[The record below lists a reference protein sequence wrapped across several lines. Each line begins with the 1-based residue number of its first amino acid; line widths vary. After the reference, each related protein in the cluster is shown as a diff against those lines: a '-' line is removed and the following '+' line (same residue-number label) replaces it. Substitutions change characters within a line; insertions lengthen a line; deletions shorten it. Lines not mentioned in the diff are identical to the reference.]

1 MNYAAE
7 METKKVIFVLEGIVL
22 GLLENRKSLQMNL
35 AESASG
41 DLGVDDALVS
51 MIKVVENGIK
61 DMNKK
66 ILDLQ
71 NRLAND

>member
-41 DLGVDDALVS
+41 DMGVDDALVS

-61 DMNKK
+61 DMNKR

>member
-1 MNYAAE
+1 MNYASE

-71 NRLAND
+71 NRLACN

>member
-41 DLGVDDALVS
+41 DMGVDDALVS

-66 ILDLQ
+66 ILELQ

>member
-1 MNYAAE
+1 
-7 METKKVIFVLEGIVL
+7 
-22 GLLENRKSLQMNL
+22 MNL

-41 DLGVDDALVS
+41 DMGVDDALVS

-61 DMNKK
+61 DINKK
-66 ILDLQ
+66 ILELQ

>member
-1 MNYAAE
+1 MKYASE

-71 NRLAND
+71 NRLACN

>member
-1 MNYAAE
+1 MNYASE

-66 ILDLQ
+66 ILELQ
-71 NRLAND
+71 NRLVND

>member
-1 MNYAAE
+1 MKYASE

-41 DLGVDDALVS
+41 DLGVDDAWF
-51 MIKVVENGIK
+51 
-61 DMNKK
+61 
-66 ILDLQ
+66 Q
-71 NRLAND
+71 

>member
-1 MNYAAE
+1 MKYASE

-41 DLGVDDALVS
+41 DMGVDDALVS

-61 DMNKK
+61 DMNKR

>member
-1 MNYAAE
+1 MNYASE

-66 ILDLQ
+66 ILELQ